1 MYIKFDFSEVWYPG
15 LFYDDP
21 EAYVAI
27 IKNRI
32 VEGLG
37 NSPVAHNHLDL
48 GDIHVLDE
56 GRVEIKAV
64 GEFTE
69 IHDCVVITD
78 LLMRALH

>member
-37 NSPVAHNHLDL
+37 NSPVARNHLDL
-48 GDIHVLDE
+48 GDIRVLDE

-64 GEFTE
+64 AEFTTMR
-69 IHDCVVITD
+69 DCRVITD
-78 LLMRALH
+78 LLTRAVQ